1 MFGVH
6 SVSLN
11 DGYTLMDAAFS
22 SAHASSDIDCPDG
35 LFETDIDKISQ
46 ASPRDTPSVRSQQ
59 GTNFV
64 VPIEV
69 SRILEG
75 GISFFQGGL
84 MNEGITTW
92 YAFDVERCLFIAVLG
107 STGDRAKHIPVVEK
121 LSANQLLR
129 YTDAAGYR
137 RAEFVTVLEA
147 TPVQVREFAC
157 LANKLLASE
166 AEKAPRP
173 TPADTI
179 TKSFSL
185 LHEGRSLDLGEGRKR
200 WEIEGKLERFISQ
213 PLQELIMQAL

>member
-1 MFGVH
+1 
-6 SVSLN
+6 
-11 DGYTLMDAAFS
+11 MDASIPAR
-22 SAHASSDIDCPDG
+22 ASSSSECPDG
-35 LFETDIDKISQ
+35 PFETDIDRISQ
-46 ASPRDTPSVRSQQ
+46 TSPGETLSVESQQ

-64 VPIEV
+64 TPIEV

-75 GISFFQGGL
+75 AISFFRGGL

-92 YAFDVERCLFIAVLG
+92 YAFDIQRRLFIAVLG
-107 STGDRAKHIPVVEK
+107 STGDDPKRIPAAGK

-147 TPVQVREFAC
+147 TPVQVREFSC

-166 AEKAPRP
+166 SETALRP
-173 TPADTI
+173 ARADTM

-185 LHEGRSLDLGEGRKR
+185 MHEGKSLDLGGGRKR
-200 WEIEGKLERFISQ
+200 WEIESELERFITR
-213 PLQELIMQAL
+213 PLQELILQAL

>member
-1 MFGVH
+1 MYASILPAQGSSGV
-6 SVSLN
+6 
-11 DGYTLMDAAFS
+11 
-22 SAHASSDIDCPDG
+22 DCPDG
-35 LFETDIDKISQ
+35 PFETDIAKISH
-46 ASPRDTPSVRSQQ
+46 ASPRDAPSVRSQQ

-64 VPIEV
+64 VPIEI

-75 GISFFQGGL
+75 GLSFFQGGL

-92 YAFDVERCLFIAVLG
+92 YAFDLERQLFIAVLASKGDG
-107 STGDRAKHIPVVEK
+107 SKHIPAVEK

-137 RAEFVTVLEA
+137 RAEFVTVIEA
-147 TPVQVREFAC
+147 TPVQVREFSC

-166 AEKAPRP
+166 SEKAPRP
-173 TPADTI
+173 TPADTM

-185 LHEGRSLDLGEGRKR
+185 LHEGKSLDLGEGRKR
-200 WEIEGKLERFISQ
+200 WEIQGELERFISQ